1 MSNIKCVVSSIST
14 LLSSEVATAQFVS
27 LIEAQWV
34 EVDHRRKTG
43 GLDLDFDRYLGLEEA
58 GVHFM
63 VFAFEGDKLVGYNS
77 MLYSESP
84 HTKEMTALTDS
95 MYILKEYRK
104 GGLGSDMIKLA
115 ESEAKSRG
123 CKHIMVTFKN
133 SHPHPSIVEELGF
146 FSYETIYAKQIG
158 D

>member
-14 LLSSEVATAQFVS
+14 ILSSEVATSQFINLV
-27 LIEAQWV
+27 EAQWL

-43 GLDLDFDRYLGLEEA
+43 SLDIDFSRYEKMEELGM
-58 GVHFM
+58 HYM
-63 VFAFEGDKLVGYNS
+63 VFAFEGDKLIGYNS

-84 HTKEMTALTDS
+84 HTKELTALTDS
-95 MYILKEYRK
+95 MYILKEHRK
-104 GGLGSDMIKLA
+104 SGIGSEMIKVA
-115 ESEAKSRG
+115 EVEAKRLG

-146 FSYETIYAKQIG
+146 FSYETIYAKAIG